1 VKRALIIG
9 GGFAGCA
16 AAHQLHL
23 MGGWDVTIVESS
35 SALGAGVRT
44 QWWGGHPHTF
54 GPRHFLTQNE
64 KVWAYMDALV
74 SLRKIPEHEF
84 YTYVERDNAF
94 YSYPI
99 NTSDIP
105 AMPDR
110 DKVEEELRA
119 RREPYI
125 SNEFRIVQN
134 LEDYWINSVGPTLYS
149 KMVEGYNKKMW
160 AVDDNRQIDE
170 FGWSPKGVALKS
182 GPRAAWDNALSGY
195 PYAANGYDD
204 YFAIATQSAKVLLT
218 TRAVCYSLQKR
229 EFTLSE
235 TGGTVYQFDL
245 VVNTIAPDDFLSG
258 GFIGNGFGSLPFMGR
273 DFHCIVLPVEQALP
287 KNTYM
292 LYYANSEQ
300 FTRVV
305 EYKKFTR
312 HQSPTTLLG
321 LEIPSRNGKHY
332 PMPFKAEQRRA
343 AAYHA
348 MMPPGVYSIGRAG
361 SYRYGLDMDDCI
373 EQAMVIR
380 EELEQGG
387 QEHAVPIAKW
397 RKIDA

>member
-1 VKRALIIG
+1 
-9 GGFAGCA
+9 
-16 AAHQLHL
+16 
-23 MGGWDVTIVESS
+23 M
-35 SALGAGVRT
+35 
-44 QWWGGHPHTF
+44 WWGGHSHTF

-64 KVWAYMDALV
+64 RVWAYMNDLTP
-74 SLRKIPEHEF
+74 LRPIPEHEF

-105 AMPDR
+105 LMSDASQIEAELGDR
-110 DKVEEELRA
+110 DGNNLAVA
-119 RREPYI
+119 
-125 SNEFRIVQN
+125 QN
-134 LEDYWINSVGPTLYS
+134 LEEYWISSVGPTLYS
-149 KMVEGYNKKMW
+149 KMVECYNKKMW
-160 AVDDNRQIDE
+160 AVADNRLIDD

-204 YFAIATQSAKVLLT
+204 YFTIATQSAKVLLNIKVEVN
-218 TRAVCYSLQKR
+218 RVQDKSFKIAGDWFK
-229 EFTLSE
+229 
-235 TGGTVYQFDL
+235 FDL
-245 VVNTIAPDDFLSG
+245 VVSTIAPDDLIASHP
-258 GFIGNGFGSLPFMGR
+258 IGPLPFMGR
-273 DFHCIVLPVEQALP
+273 DFHRIVLPVEHCLP
-287 KNTYM
+287 ANTYM
-292 LYYANSEQ
+292 LYYANAEQ

-312 HQSPTTLLG
+312 YQSPTTLLG

-332 PMPFKAEQRRA
+332 PMPFRAEQRRA

-373 EQAMVIR
+373 EQAQAMR
-380 EELEQGG
+380 EELAQGG
-387 QEHAVPIAKW
+387 QEHAVPLARW
-397 RKIDA
+397 RTIDRDDGLGFI

>member
-1 VKRALIIG
+1 MKKALIIG

-16 AAHQLHL
+16 ASHQLHL
-23 MGGWDVTIVESS
+23 MSGWDTTIVESS
-35 SALGAGVRT
+35 GMLGAGVRT
-44 QWWGGHPHTF
+44 MWWGGHPHTF

-64 KVWAYMDALV
+64 AVWAYMDDLIP
-74 SLRKIPEHEF
+74 LRPIPEHEF

-105 AMPDR
+105 LMPDAA
-110 DKVEEELRA
+110 KVESEMMA
-119 RREPYI
+119 RRITPA
-125 SNEFRIVQN
+125 SDAQN
-134 LEDYWINSVGPTLYS
+134 LEEYWIRSVGPTLYS

-160 AVDDNRQIDE
+160 AVADNREIDD

-195 PYAANGYDD
+195 PHAANGYDD
-204 YFAIATQSAKVLLT
+204 YFALATQSTKVLFNT
-218 TRAVCYSLQKR
+218 KVECRSRSRK
-229 EFTLSE
+229 EFLVDGKIHS
-235 TGGTVYQFDL
+235 FDL
-245 VVNTIAPDDFLSG
+245 VVATISPDDWMNSETYG
-258 GFIGNGFGSLPFMGR
+258 RLPFMGR
-273 DFHCIVLPVEQALP
+273 DFHRIVLPVEQALP
-287 KNTYM
+287 ANTYM

-300 FTRVV
+300 FTRAV

-343 AAYHA
+343 ARYHA

-373 EQAMVIR
+373 EQAMQIR
-380 EELEQGG
+380 LELTQGG
-387 QEHAVPIAKW
+387 QDHAVPLAKW
-397 RKIDA
+397 RIID